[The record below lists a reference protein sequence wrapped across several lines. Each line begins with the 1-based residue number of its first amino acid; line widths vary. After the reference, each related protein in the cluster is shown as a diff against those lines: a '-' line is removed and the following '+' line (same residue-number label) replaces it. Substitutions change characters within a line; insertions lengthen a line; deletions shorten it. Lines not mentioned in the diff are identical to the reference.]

1 MMLVLELHFDVM
13 PQVFDRVEVWR
24 LWWPVL
30 QAPNALLGV
39 PFFHHLGPVVLNTII
54 LVPELISIH

>member
-1 MMLVLELHFDVM
+1 MMLVPELHFDAM
-13 PQVFDRVEVWR
+13 PHVFNRVEVWR

-30 QAPNALLGV
+30 KATNGFLGV
-39 PFFHHLGPVVLNTII
+39 PFFLYLGPVTWDTII